1 MIETGTDPVASAM
14 AGALFGVEEAL
25 AQATEVYGNLYAE
38 AYWTA
43 FGDLKAQV
51 GSDVADALS
60 EEFQVL
66 FYAFASR
73 QVQQRV
79 GIEEV
84 DDLAEDSDA
93 EDSDAEASDSGRW
106 AAPVCS

>member
-1 MIETGTDPVASAM
+1 MTETVPDPVASAM
-14 AGALFGVEEAL
+14 AGAILGVGDAL
-25 AQATEVYGNLYAE
+25 ADATEVYGNLYAE

-43 FGDLKAQV
+43 FDDLKGQV
-51 GSDVADALS
+51 GSDAAVALS
-60 EEFQVL
+60 GDFQVL
-66 FYAFASR
+66 FYAFANR

-93 EDSDAEASDSGRW
+93 EASDPGRRGVR
-106 AAPVCS
+106 VCT